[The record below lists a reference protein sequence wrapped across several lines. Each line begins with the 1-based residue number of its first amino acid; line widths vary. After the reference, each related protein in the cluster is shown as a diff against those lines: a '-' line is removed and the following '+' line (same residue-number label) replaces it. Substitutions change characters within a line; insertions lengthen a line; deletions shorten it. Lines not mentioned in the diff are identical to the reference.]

1 MSSLKTKQF
10 RLTWLISA
18 LTVMLFAEL
27 FFVLDFVDD
36 LYLFDF
42 YLVNPIYHTKLE
54 NLSSFALAI
63 AIFFTFYEIK
73 LVLKEQKDVKTS
85 LEVAAG
91 HLSDVIN
98 SQFAQWQFS
107 ASESQIALL
116 LMKGLSLQEIADARG
131 AKIGTVKSQCSSIYR
146 KSELA
151 NRSELVSFFMEDLLV
166 ANDVK

>member
-1 MSSLKTKQF
+1 MSSSKTKQF

-18 LTVMLFAEL
+18 LAVMLFAEL
-27 FFVLDFVDD
+27 FFILDFVDD
-36 LYLFDF
+36 LYLFNF
-42 YLVNPIYHTKLE
+42 FLVNPAYHTKLE

-85 LEVAAG
+85 LEVASG
-91 HLSDVIN
+91 HLGDVIS
-98 SQFAQWQFS
+98 SQFSQWQFS

-166 ANDVK
+166 ANDA

>member
-1 MSSLKTKQF
+1 MSSSKTKQF

-18 LTVMLFAEL
+18 LAVMTFAEL
-27 FFVLDFVDD
+27 FFILDFVDD
-36 LYLFDF
+36 LYLFNF
-42 YLVNPIYHTKLE
+42 FLVNPEYHTKLE
-54 NLSSFALAI
+54 NLASFALAI

-73 LVLKEQKDVKTS
+73 LVLKEQKDVKAS

-91 HLSDVIN
+91 HLSGVIS
-98 SQFAQWQFS
+98 SQFSQWSFS

-166 ANDVK
+166 ANDTN